1 MTIYCRDNPEVDV
14 KGANLYK
21 DYNVASVPKPVES
34 ILVCTGVYNPQND
47 LALSVKKLQD
57 AKKENVEEENGE
69 LKQQQRSHVRKCS
82 FVNYFEDSM
91 NVPDLIVNN
100 LNDAV
105 DYILKNL

>member
-1 MTIYCRDNPEVDV
+1 M

-21 DYNVASVPKPVES
+21 DINVASVPKPVES

-47 LALSVKKLQD
+47 LAFNIKKLQEE
-57 AKKENVEEENGE
+57 KKENVEEENGE
-69 LKQQQRSHVRKCS
+69 LKQQRSSHVRKSS

-91 NVPDLIVNN
+91 NIPDLTVNN

>member
-1 MTIYCRDNPEVDV
+1 M

-21 DYNVASVPKPVES
+21 DYNVASVPKLVES

-47 LALSVKKLQD
+47 LAFNMKKWQEE
-57 AKKENVEEENGE
+57 KKENVEELPVSCE
-69 LKQQQRSHVRKCS
+69 LEIKKQRSHFRKSS

-91 NVPDLIVNN
+91 NIPDITVNN
-100 LNDAV
+100 FNDAV